1 MNTTEFN
8 QLNDYHDLAEYL
20 KSEVKKIDIKTSSD
34 EKNTNLFSL
43 QRFMKEFINKNLNY
57 LIM

>member
-1 MNTTEFN
+1 MNTTEFS
-8 QLNDYHDLAEYL
+8 QLNDYHDLAKCL

-34 EKNTNLFSL
+34 EKNMNLFSL
-43 QRFMKEFINKNLNY
+43 QRFLKEFINKNLNH